1 MKNWKTTVTGI
12 MFTVG
17 TALTTSDEPLL
28 RQIGATMVAT
38 SGLLG
43 FYFAKD
49 KDVTGVGTNARRED
63 EY

>member
-1 MKNWKTTVTGI
+1 MKNWKTTATGI
-12 MFTVG
+12 IFTVG
-17 TALTTSDEPLL
+17 TALTSSDEPLL
-28 RQIGATMVAT
+28 RQIGATMVAAA
-38 SGLLG
+38 GLIG